1 MTVKESLSRIGQ
13 IKIPYPQKLLPVVK
27 QTTLIGGT
35 IGLGCLL
42 GVLLTSPSSELIIAL
57 VSSSAFL
64 LVPLANPLY
73 GLVFVI
79 ITHPLSD
86 HFAIIEL
93 GAGIPNMS
101 PYRLAV
107 AFVTTLL
114 LLRAAT
120 AIKKP
125 RYTSISIGLASLFF
139 VIGYSLSFHNNY
151 FTPSRAVQFI
161 LDMWILPIIIYFVIS
176 NLIDDRQKLNV
187 TLHFLLILGVYSALY
202 MIYEQTTGNILFEV
216 KDTFKNFYRGSN
228 LRIVRGLY
236 GTTTVF
242 GNLLNLLIPIDIYY
256 FLRART
262 SGKKMWYLLAF
273 GIMVVGVFLTYKRA
287 VWLGMLLSFLII
299 QFLYPKFRRFFVI
312 ILIFFVI
319 GIAASWDSV
328 SNSEVITFR
337 VTETDDW
344 ENANGRTER
353 WEAGLEFWKKNPI
366 FGSGFR
372 CYEDG
377 PYKQVENL
385 YIHLLASAGLIT
397 FVPFLAI
404 LFTVLRDSIRIF
416 RQTGKNAKLFVD
428 RNLIAVF
435 LGAFAA
441 YFFMAYFGSGL
452 EGRSVSNVILF
463 TIIGT
468 LVGSQVPLLT
478 RPARNSATKQKGA
491 DPI

>member
-1 MTVKESLSRIGQ
+1 MKVKESLSWIGQ

-27 QTTLIGGT
+27 QATLIGGT

-64 LVPLANPLY
+64 LVPLANPLF

-93 GAGIPNMS
+93 GSAIPNMS
-101 PYRLAV
+101 PYRLVV
-107 AFVTTLL
+107 AFMTSLL
-114 LLRAAT
+114 LLRAA
-120 AIKKP
+120 AGIKQP
-125 RYTSISIGLASLFF
+125 RYTRINIGVAGLLF
-139 VIGYSLSFHNNY
+139 IAGYALSFQNGH
-151 FTPSRAVQFI
+151 FTTNRAIQFL
-161 LDMWILPIIIYFVIS
+161 LDTWMLPLIIYYIIV
-176 NLIDDRQKLNV
+176 NLIDDRKKLDI
-187 TLHFLLILGVYSALY
+187 TLHLLLILGVYSALY

-216 KDTFKNFYRGSN
+216 RDTFKNFYRGSN

-236 GTTTVF
+236 GTTTIF

-262 SGKKMWYLLAF
+262 SGKKMWYLLAL
-273 GIMVVGVFLTYKRA
+273 GIMLVGVYLTYKRA
-287 VWLGMLLSFLII
+287 VWMGMLLSFLII
-299 QFLYPKFRRFFVI
+299 QFLYPRFRRFFVI

-319 GIAASWDSV
+319 GMAASWDSV

-344 ENANGRTER
+344 EDANGRTER

-404 LFTVLRDSIRIF
+404 LFTVLRDSIKIF
-416 RQTGKNAKLFVD
+416 RQTGENAKLFVD

-435 LGAFAA
+435 WGAFTA
-441 YFFMAYFGSGL
+441 YFFMAYFGSGV
-452 EGRSVSNVILF
+452 EGRPISNVILF

-468 LVGSQVPLLT
+468 LVGSQVPLLA
-478 RPARNSATKQKGA
+478 RPARNSATKQKNA